1 LPFLS
6 TTKIS
11 QLKEVFMS
19 REQII
24 AAIQTCARKLKR
36 IPTRAELKQ
45 ITGISYPMVRHGF
58 GNMSRAFREAGLEPT
73 ARGQVIIT
81 EDLLLDW
88 AQVARKLRQLPGVD
102 AYERI
107 GRYTRTPF
115 FHRYQSW
122 LAVPAAFRELARKK
136 ALEEEWKDVL
146 GFISAAPVRPRKGQQ
161 RAELQSAPNQSLVHQ
176 PFQPSLSATLM
187 RSKFRAGAL
196 SYRRTCFRDRP
207 LAGPPLEFDGLM
219 HEPVNE
225 LGVVFFF
232 GMFAHQMGFRVLS
245 IQKGFPDCEAMREVQ
260 PGKWQRVRIEFE
272 YESRNFYKHRHSHKG
287 CDVIVCWRHNWK
299 ECPRDLEVIEL
310 CRFVR

>member
-1 LPFLS
+1 
-6 TTKIS
+6 
-11 QLKEVFMS
+11 MS

-24 AAIQTCARKLKR
+24 AAIQTCARNLGR
-36 IPTRAELKQ
+36 IPTRTELKQ

-88 AQVARKLRQLPGVD
+88 AQVARKLGKLPGID

-122 LAVPAAFRELARKK
+122 LAVPAAFRKLARKK

-146 GFISAAPVRPRKGQQ
+146 GFISAAPVKPRK
-161 RAELQSAPNQSLVHQ
+161 AHQSATNQSLAHQ
-176 PFQPSLSATLM
+176 PFIQPSLSATLM
-187 RSKFRAGAL
+187 RSKDRAGLL

-207 LAGPPLEFDGLM
+207 LAGPPLKLDGLM

-232 GMFAHQMGFRVLS
+232 GMYAHRMGFRVLS
-245 IQKGFPDCEAMREVQ
+245 IQKGFPDCEAMREVR

-272 YESRNFYKHRHSHKG
+272 YESRNFRKHRHSHKG

-299 ECPRDLEVIEL
+299 ECPPGLEVIEL
-310 CRFVR
+310 CRLVA